1 MGDHLFFEITTKELS
16 IIDINSIF
24 EKKLHL
30 KLSEEVVEKVVSN
43 RAYLE
48 KKINASDALHYGI
61 NTGFGSLCNEVISS
75 TQLKELQI
83 NLVKSHACG
92 FGGEIDEELVK
103 MMLLLKVQSLTRGFS
118 GVKITTIERLIY
130 FFNNNILPVVFEQG
144 SLGASGDLAP
154 LAHVALALIGDG
166 KVNFKNTKINSID
179 VHKELNIEPIELD
192 SKEGLALLNGTQ
204 FMSAYAVHAALRCG
218 KIFNQSNSI
227 SALSLDAFNCDLS
240 PFNYNVHLLRPF
252 KGQQYI
258 SEKIRQLLS
267 GSDLEKVKDKDV
279 QDPYSFRCIPQV
291 HGASYDV
298 YLDFIKKVE
307 IEINAVT
314 DNPIIIE
321 EDDKIISAGNFH
333 GQPLAYAMDFIGIA
347 MAEMG
352 AISERRIY
360 KMISGSRGLPPF
372 LVKNP
377 GLNSGFMIPQYTAAS
392 IVSKN
397 KMLSHPA
404 SVDSIESSN
413 GQEDHVSMGSISGVK
428 LKEILEN
435 VQRILSIELLVAAQA
450 FGFRK
455 PRKSSEIIMK
465 LYETYT
471 SEVPFIEED
480 VILHELM
487 IKSEKFLKK
496 EFD

>member
-1 MGDHLFFEITTKELS
+1 M
-16 IIDINSIF
+16 
-24 EKKLHL
+24 
-30 KLSEEVVEKVVSN
+30 
-43 RAYLE
+43 
-48 KKINASDALHYGI
+48 
-61 NTGFGSLCNEVISS
+61 
-75 TQLKELQI
+75 
-83 NLVKSHACG
+83 
-92 FGGEIDEELVK
+92 
-103 MMLLLKVQSLTRGFS
+103 
-118 GVKITTIERLIY
+118 
-130 FFNNNILPVVFEQG
+130 
-144 SLGASGDLAP
+144 
-154 LAHVALALIGDG
+154 
-166 KVNFKNTKINSID
+166 
-179 VHKELNIEPIELD
+179 
-192 SKEGLALLNGTQ
+192 
-204 FMSAYAVHAALRCG
+204 
-218 KIFNQSNSI
+218 
-227 SALSLDAFNCDLS
+227 
-240 PFNYNVHLLRPF
+240 
-252 KGQQYI
+252 
-258 SEKIRQLLS
+258 
-267 GSDLEKVKDKDV
+267 
-279 QDPYSFRCIPQV
+279 
-291 HGASYDV
+291 
-298 YLDFIKKVE
+298 DFIDKVE
-307 IEINAVT
+307 IELNAVT

-321 EDDKIISAGNFH
+321 DDDKIISAGNFH

-397 KMLSHPA
+397 KILSHPA

-487 IKSEKFLKK
+487 IISEKFLKK

>member
-1 MGDHLFFEITTKELS
+1 M
-16 IIDINSIF
+16 
-24 EKKLHL
+24 
-30 KLSEEVVEKVVSN
+30 
-43 RAYLE
+43 
-48 KKINASDALHYGI
+48 
-61 NTGFGSLCNEVISS
+61 
-75 TQLKELQI
+75 
-83 NLVKSHACG
+83 
-92 FGGEIDEELVK
+92 
-103 MMLLLKVQSLTRGFS
+103 
-118 GVKITTIERLIY
+118 
-130 FFNNNILPVVFEQG
+130 
-144 SLGASGDLAP
+144 
-154 LAHVALALIGDG
+154 
-166 KVNFKNTKINSID
+166 
-179 VHKELNIEPIELD
+179 
-192 SKEGLALLNGTQ
+192 
-204 FMSAYAVHAALRCG
+204 
-218 KIFNQSNSI
+218 
-227 SALSLDAFNCDLS
+227 
-240 PFNYNVHLLRPF
+240 
-252 KGQQYI
+252 
-258 SEKIRQLLS
+258 
-267 GSDLEKVKDKDV
+267 
-279 QDPYSFRCIPQV
+279 
-291 HGASYDV
+291 
-298 YLDFIKKVE
+298 DFIDKVE
-307 IEINAVT
+307 IELNAVT

-321 EDDKIISAGNFH
+321 DDDKIISAGNFH

-397 KMLSHPA
+397 KILSHPA

-465 LYETYT
+465 LYETYI
-471 SEVPFIEED
+471 SEVPFLEED

-487 IKSEKFLKK
+487 IKSENFLKK

>member
-1 MGDHLFFEITTKELS
+1 
-16 IIDINSIF
+16 
-24 EKKLHL
+24 
-30 KLSEEVVEKVVSN
+30 
-43 RAYLE
+43 
-48 KKINASDALHYGI
+48 
-61 NTGFGSLCNEVISS
+61 
-75 TQLKELQI
+75 
-83 NLVKSHACG
+83 
-92 FGGEIDEELVK
+92 
-103 MMLLLKVQSLTRGFS
+103 MLR
-118 GVKITTIERLIY
+118 
-130 FFNNNILPVVFEQG
+130 
-144 SLGASGDLAP
+144 
-154 LAHVALALIGDG
+154 
-166 KVNFKNTKINSID
+166 
-179 VHKELNIEPIELD
+179 
-192 SKEGLALLNGTQ
+192 
-204 FMSAYAVHAALRCG
+204 LRCG
-218 KIFNQSNSI
+218 KIFNQSSSI
-227 SALSLDAFNCDLS
+227 SALSLDAYNCNLS
-240 PFNYNVHLLRPF
+240 PLDHNVHLLRPF

-258 SEKIRQLLS
+258 SEKIRHLLS

-298 YLDFIKKVE
+298 YLDFIDKVE
-307 IEINAVT
+307 IELNAVT

-321 EDDKIISAGNFH
+321 DDDKIISAGNFH

-397 KMLSHPA
+397 KILSHPA

-465 LYETYT
+465 LYETYI
-471 SEVPFIEED
+471 SEVPFLEED